1 MTGKTNGLN
10 ERPSPKSLSTEE
22 LDNILAESLEFDDS
36 QVDFNYLYT
45 VAEEYST
52 REGSP
57 QLSPERAQELYK
69 ERLEPLMQTKRKVS
83 KTRILRTSLVAA
95 VLAVILTGTAL
106 AVGTDFFNVL
116 FRWDNEHLSFNISPR
131 GNVSASIEDSQRH
144 VEVPEELKPLQETM
158 EEYGIPASLLP
169 TYFPEGY
176 EPLNLE
182 VWGDENGGI
191 MGVDFQKG
199 NETISIGFNW
209 FPLDVDNVVGG
220 YEKDPG
226 DPIIYEVN
234 GTTYRIMTNM
244 GDYFAM
250 WTCGNIMC
258 DIYVGKDPEILYK
271 LLDSIP

>member
-1 MTGKTNGLN
+1 MTGKTNSLN

-52 REGSP
+52 REGVP
-57 QLSPERAQELYK
+57 QLSPERAQELYR
-69 ERLEPLMQTKRKVS
+69 ERLEPLMQTKRRVS
-83 KTRILRTSLVAA
+83 KTRIWRTALVAA
-95 VLAVILTGTAL
+95 VLVVILAGTAL
-106 AVGTDFFNVL
+106 AVGTDLFNML
-116 FRWDNEHLSFNISPR
+116 FRWDDELLSFNFSPR
-131 GNVSASIEDSQRH
+131 GNVSAPIEDSQRH
-144 VEVPEELKPLQETM
+144 VEVPEELKLLQETM

-176 EPLNLE
+176 EPSNLE
-182 VWGDENGGI
+182 VWGDENDGI
-191 MGVDFQKG
+191 MGADFQKG
-199 NETISIGFNW
+199 NEIISIGFSW
-209 FPLDVDNVVGG
+209 FPADVDNVVGG